1 MRKILI
7 SLILFLPLLTQA
19 QKGFVSSGGEA
30 HGSTGTI
37 SFSIGQA
44 FYAPVFTEKGS
55 HSPGIQQTYEVLELP
70 TQEFFSTN
78 LQLAVY
84 PNPATHRITLDIEHS
99 EISGLT
105 YDLFSTSGQI
115 LRTGAIRDTK
125 TEVSLEE
132 FGAAIYLLKVFR
144 NSELLKTFQIIKNN

>member
-7 SLILFLPLLTQA
+7 SLILFFPLLAQA

-30 HGSTGTI
+30 HGSTGTT

-44 FYAPVFTEKGS
+44 FYAPVFTNKGS
-55 HSPGIQQTYEVLELP
+55 HSPGVQQTFEVSELP
-70 TQEFFSTN
+70 TLTFYPAE
-78 LQLAVY
+78 LELAVY
-84 PNPATHRITLDIEHS
+84 PNPTTHMIILDIDHS

-105 YDLFSTSGQI
+105 YNLFSTSGQI
-115 LRTGAIRDTK
+115 LRTGDIRETK

-144 NSELLKTFQIIKNN
+144 NSELIKTFQIIKNN